1 MVEFI
6 LILAFAT
13 AVFAIVITPGADMTI
28 ILTSA
33 LSGGRSA
40 GLAAVGGVATGGLA
54 HILFSV
60 AGLTAI
66 VAAIPAAL
74 TVLGWIGAAYLFWL
88 GTAFLRAGGGDSL
101 TGWSDALSPQEAWR
115 RAAVTNLLNPKAY
128 LFMLAVFPQF
138 IRPDGWPVW
147 LQASLL
153 GALLLAIAIPIY
165 SGLALAAAHM
175 GRGLMARPGA
185 TVWLNR
191 MAGVVLLLLGAAL
204 AAAQLS
210 NPGTGA

>member
-1 MVEFI
+1 MVELI

-66 VAAIPAAL
+66 VAAVPAAL
-74 TVLGWIGAAYLFWL
+74 TVLGWIGAAYLF
-88 GTAFLRAGGGDSL
+88 LRSEARRVGKECVSRVRSRG
-101 TGWSDALSPQEAWR
+101 SP
-115 RAAVTNLLNPKAY
+115 
-128 LFMLAVFPQF
+128 
-138 IRPDGWPVW
+138 
-147 LQASLL
+147 
-153 GALLLAIAIPIY
+153 
-165 SGLALAAAHM
+165 
-175 GRGLMARPGA
+175 
-185 TVWLNR
+185 
-191 MAGVVLLLLGAAL
+191 
-204 AAAQLS
+204 
-210 NPGTGA
+210 

>member
-1 MVEFI
+1 MVELI

-66 VAAIPAAL
+66 VAAVPAAL

-88 GTAFLRAGGGDSL
+88 GSAFLRAGGGDRMA
-101 TGWSDALSPQEAWR
+101 GWSDALSPPNAWAR
-115 RAAVTNLLNPKAY
+115 GRVTNP
-128 LFMLAVFPQF
+128 P
-138 IRPDGWPVW
+138 P
-147 LQASLL
+147 
-153 GALLLAIAIPIY
+153 
-165 SGLALAAAHM
+165 
-175 GRGLMARPGA
+175 
-185 TVWLNR
+185 
-191 MAGVVLLLLGAAL
+191 
-204 AAAQLS
+204 
-210 NPGTGA
+210 

>member
-1 MVEFI
+1 MVELIFI
-6 LILAFAT
+6 SAFAT

-40 GLAAVGGVATGGLA
+40 GLAAVGGVVTGGLA

-74 TVLGWIGAAYLFWL
+74 TVLGWVGAAYLFWL
-88 GTAFLRAGGGDSL
+88 GTAFLRADGGDGL
-101 TGWSDALSPQEAWR
+101 TRWNDAISPQEAWR

-128 LFMLAVFPQF
+128 LVMLAVFPQF

-153 GALLLAIAIPIY
+153 GALLLAIAIPVY
-165 SGLALAAAHM
+165 SGVALAAAHM
-175 GRGLMARPGA
+175 GRRLMAKPGA

-191 MAGVVLLLLGAAL
+191 TAGVMLLLLGAGL

-210 NPGTGA
+210 SPGTGA